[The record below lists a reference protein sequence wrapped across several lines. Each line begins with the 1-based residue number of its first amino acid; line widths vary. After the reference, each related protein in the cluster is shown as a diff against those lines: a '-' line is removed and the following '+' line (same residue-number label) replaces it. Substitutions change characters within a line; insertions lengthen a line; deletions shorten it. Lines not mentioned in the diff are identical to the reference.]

1 MTRLF
6 LFVFFIIGAGVY
18 SANAANVSI
27 DDASITEASG
37 AFINFDV
44 NIDVVDTSNDTI
56 INYTVSDGTATDPSD
71 YDGGGGS
78 GSVTIPKFGSTAQIS
93 IATYD
98 DSIFEGNENFTVI
111 LTSVSRGNSI
121 SDASATGIII
131 DDEGAPVIN
140 IVNAAQA
147 PEGTTGS
154 IADISLSH
162 AASVDINVDYT
173 FADGT
178 ASNGVDFTGVDG
190 TATVTAGLTTVG
202 IPATIITDGID
213 EATFETFT
221 ITASNP
227 SLGSLGSPTTETVNI
242 VDVDGGLSIDD
253 VTVSETAGNA
263 NVTVTLQGPTVAT
276 VTVDYATADST
287 ATAGADYTAV
297 SSTTLTFAATGNTVT
312 PTTKTFT
319 IPITDDSTFEGNE
332 NFTVSLSNVT
342 GAAVLTDANAT
353 ITITDNESTPTV
365 DFNAATSSGSEG
377 TASATVQLDLSTASS
392 SAVTVSYTATGGTA
406 SGSGTDYTL
415 GSGTFTIP
423 AGSTS
428 STLSFATIVDD
439 SIAESGETIE
449 ITLSS
454 PSGATLGSQTAH
466 TFTITDNDTASLS
479 PSTQTV
485 SGTVGS
491 SITATT
497 AYTATSF
504 SGTLSYAVSPALPSG
519 LSLNSSTGVVSGTPS
534 ASQSATSY
542 TVTGTGSGSGS
553 ATATISITVSAA
565 PALSPS
571 TQSVS
576 GTVGSSITATTAYT
590 ATSFSGTLSYAVSP
604 ALPSGLSL
612 NSSTGVVSGT
622 PSASQSATS
631 YTITGTGSGS
641 GSATATISITVA
653 AASVPALSPS
663 TQSVS
668 GTAGSSI
675 TATTAYTATNFS
687 GTLSYAVSPAL
698 PSGLSLDSSTG
709 VVSGTPSASQS
720 ATSYT
725 ITGTGSGS
733 GSATATISITVS
745 ASNAISNEVLTQ
757 AQSEVEILWRSNDR
771 LYNDRVTD
779 QSRKILQLSLNDTL
793 SGDCGTKGHALCGA
807 TIEIANAARRIGKP
821 DLVVKAG
828 IPEIA
833 VNGDDDG
840 IDAKASFADVKK
852 LLGAGSKRIVS
863 VATEYVDH
871 KGDTSTH
878 SLMASVAREYFDK
891 GKNATFG
898 VMTHIYRAK
907 TDVKGNYSGD
917 ATTEGINF
925 GSYTNYFGNKNYVVG
940 FYGSIGFSRTKYD
953 LTSITANVKN
963 DFNAWNAQMGA
974 NVMGKRKFESVLY
987 MPKITLDTFL
997 TKQKNSMP
1005 LVTAGS
1011 AVRHGFIASRVLS
1024 EIQLGFRPHFKIA
1037 NINNTDKK
1045 ITVENLT
1052 QEIDFN
1058 PQIFCGYSANSSDC
1072 GLGIGITNKW
1082 KPKDGDTEYRLGG
1095 DFSEYRGERKSRLE
1109 FNMETE
1115 INGNPNMKTTTT
1127 VSNDNIVKTSSD
1139 DTNEVGVNWRFD
1151 YRF

>member
-93 IATYD
+93 MAIYD

-276 VTVDYATADST
+276 VTVDYSTADST

-479 PSTQTV
+479 PSTQT
-485 SGTVGS
+485 
-491 SITATT
+491 
-497 AYTATSF
+497 
-504 SGTLSYAVSPALPSG
+504 
-519 LSLNSSTGVVSGTPS
+519 
-534 ASQSATSY
+534 
-542 TVTGTGSGSGS
+542 
-553 ATATISITVSAA
+553 
-565 PALSPS
+565 
-571 TQSVS
+571 VS

-898 VMTHIYRAK
+898 AMTHIYRAK

>member
-553 ATATISITVSAA
+553 ATATISITV
-565 PALSPS
+565 
-571 TQSVS
+571 
-576 GTVGSSITATTAYT
+576 
-590 ATSFSGTLSYAVSP
+590 
-604 ALPSGLSL
+604 
-612 NSSTGVVSGT
+612 
-622 PSASQSATS
+622 
-631 YTITGTGSGS
+631 
-641 GSATATISITVA
+641 A